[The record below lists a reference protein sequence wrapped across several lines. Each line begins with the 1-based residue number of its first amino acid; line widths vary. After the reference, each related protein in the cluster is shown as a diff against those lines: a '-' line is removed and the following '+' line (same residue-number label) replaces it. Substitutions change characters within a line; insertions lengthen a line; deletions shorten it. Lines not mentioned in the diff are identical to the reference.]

1 MSFFLLS
8 SRLALPRHS
17 WKTGNLYHKEM
28 PGCFTTRLGWN
39 FYITKSYV
47 SRPRIP
53 ISLRCVTT
61 TCGSSTEQGMCC
73 FESATTQHELN
84 DNGSE
89 ATLKCSARWRLEFC
103 AVSGGMRET
112 LPRVLH
118 AVRRCPSRMDNASCN
133 VSCMKSGRISSD
145 SKPKEEASRCGRHQ
159 LCHKHLPCE
168 TLAKFR
174 LWSRNHISLLLMPYR
189 NNSQPFRHHFFQYPL
204 QYLRNL
210 APENFP
216 RNQSSFLSHRFFFAC
231 LLPIWWIY
239 KYNISISMGIIDESL
254 KISSGCCGCSSK
266 GKKTDPDG
274 VFGWWSM
281 RKKWFLLPTHPW
293 ISSTIQPSTPP
304 INRVTGVCHSATGVR
319 HNHREASGVPTAFLV
334 ILVMV
339 KLEFQEGGFN
349 IERIKC
355 YPPEV

>member
-1 MSFFLLS
+1 
-8 SRLALPRHS
+8 
-17 WKTGNLYHKEM
+17 M

-47 SRPRIP
+47 SRPRLP
-53 ISLRCVTT
+53 ISLRCVAT

-73 FESATTQHELN
+73 FESAATQHELN

-133 VSCMKSGRISSD
+133 VSCMKSGRISSE
-145 SKPKEEASRCGRHQ
+145 SKPKEE
-159 LCHKHLPCE
+159 
-168 TLAKFR
+168 
-174 LWSRNHISLLLMPYR
+174 
-189 NNSQPFRHHFFQYPL
+189 QPFRHHFFQYPL

-216 RNQSSFLSHRFFFAC
+216 RNQSSFLPHRFFFTY
-231 LLPIWWIY
+231 LLPIWWRY
-239 KYNISISMGIIDESL
+239 KYNISISMNNRWIPKNLFRMLRVFKYG
-254 KISSGCCGCSSK
+254 KNWSG
-266 GKKTDPDG
+266 
-274 VFGWWSM
+274 WM
-281 RKKWFLLPTHPW
+281 
-293 ISSTIQPSTPP
+293 
-304 INRVTGVCHSATGVR
+304 
-319 HNHREASGVPTAFLV
+319 FLV
-334 ILVMV
+334 GEAWGKMIPPSHSPVNLINYPAIHTSHQQGDRR
-339 KLEFQEGGFN
+339 LPLCHGRAPQPPGSFGGSHCLFGDFGHGEVGVSRRWVY